1 MVEFE
6 LANALPEVDEFC
18 GLRVAA
24 GLSAMD
30 PAAAQSALPRSLHA
44 VTIRLGGRLIAM
56 GRVVGDGLHVQ
67 VVDIAVLPEFQGR
80 GLSRRVM
87 EDIMQFI
94 GTLPTTTIVNLF
106 ADIDWLYQKFG
117 FEVPTHTTGMSLA
130 RKPDGSF

>member
-1 MVEFE
+1 MEFE
-6 LANALPEVDEFC
+6 LANSLPEVDEFC
-18 GLRVAA
+18 GLRIAA

-30 PAAAQSALPRSLHA
+30 PVAAQAALPRSLHA
-44 VTIRLGGRLIAM
+44 VTIRLDGQLAAM

-87 EDIMQFI
+87 ENIMQFI
-94 GTLPTTTIVNLF
+94 GTLPTSTIVNLF

-117 FEVPTHTTGMSLA
+117 FEVPTHTVGMSLA